1 MACSNLTKLKMDAL
15 TILFSVLIALA
26 VYLLIKF
33 LRADAD
39 LTLLRCSLKKNFFKD
54 KVVWVTGASS
64 GIGEELC
71 RQLSTEGAKLI
82 LSARSMDKLNA
93 LLKSLAHPEK
103 ARALYLDISDR
114 ESVRRAPK
122 IVQSLFD
129 KVDILINNAGI
140 SMRCTFLDIEEDTA
154 RKVMEVDLL
163 GTSFLT
169 KGVIKTLML
178 QQGGG
183 HVVNVSSISGKFG
196 APTRSYYCASKFG
209 LNGLM
214 DVVRLEL
221 LDKNIHVTNVCPGP
235 VKTAVSENAMN
246 PEGSLHGKKDPMI
259 ENGMKVERCAELI
272 LIGVSNG
279 LREVWVSHHP
289 YLFMTYLSQYCPSVF
304 HFLMKMYR
312 RKN

>member
-1 MACSNLTKLKMDAL
+1 MDAL
-15 TILFSVLIALA
+15 TIVVSVLIALT
-26 VYLLIKF
+26 VYLFIKF

-39 LTLLRCSLKKNFFKD
+39 LTLLRCSLKRNFFKD

-93 LLKSLAHPEK
+93 LLKSLAHPEN
-103 ARALYLDISDR
+103 ARAYYLDISDR

-122 IVQSLFD
+122 EVQSLFD

-169 KGVIKTLML
+169 KGVIKTFML

-221 LDKNIHVTNVCPGP
+221 LDKNICVTNVCPGP

-246 PEGSLHGKKDPMI
+246 PGGSLHGKKDPMI

-272 LIGVSNG
+272 LIAVSNG
-279 LREVWVSHHP
+279 LHEVWISHHP
-289 YLFMTYLSQYCPSVF
+289 YLLMTYLSQWSPSLF